1 MRLLPNFRCVIR
13 VHSPD
18 WCRSGWL
25 LAYYFPHAQDA
36 MRKTEQK
43 LKMLIINIRLTKIP
57 VFNGCFLLPSPTLK
71 YAGIRFPPVYQRKRH
86 KAKIY
91 AFRFGFFKYLN

>member
-1 MRLLPNFRCVIR
+1 
-13 VHSPD
+13 
-18 WCRSGWL
+18 
-25 LAYYFPHAQDA
+25 

-57 VFNGCFLLPSPTLK
+57 VFNGCLLLPSPTLK
-71 YAGIRFPPVYQRKRH
+71 YAGIRFPPVYQRTRH